1 MLLKRPRNVNSS
13 RAAAILYGDWGTSKA
28 YVLGIAF
35 ALAGYSSF
43 YLILA
48 MAVFTA
54 IVGINYIWVC
64 KHYPDGGGVYS
75 SVRHRSPTLAVIGA
89 LLLIADYTVTAA
101 LSTLD
106 GFHYLGIAHPELW
119 TVGAIALIG
128 FINFFGPRHSGSMAI
143 GLALPAV
150 LIVLVL
156 AAFAVPHIGE
166 ARPVPMAGGLKNY
179 WLAFVGIILALSGV
193 EAVANMTGVMEADR
207 GSPPDYPSVHLT
219 ARRAILPV
227 MIEVTVFTALL
238 GMVMHAIPNMTG
250 HTEDMLRYMGEYFVG
265 GWFAR
270 IVSVVFGLLL
280 ISAAN
285 TAIIDLIAI
294 LYLMSR
300 DREMPRVFG
309 RLNRFGVPDVPLAIA
324 TILPIIVVLVMP
336 DVSKLAALYA
346 IGVVGA
352 ITINLGSCSTNF
364 KLGLARY
371 ERILMSAT
379 FVVTA
384 GVWATIAYEK
394 SHALIYAVA
403 ILIVGLTTRAIAQVL
418 HRRHDER
425 ERAAAHAAVP
435 SELPPLP
442 SYQGPLPVNSILVA
456 VRGATDTLRFA
467 AEEARLRNAGL
478 YTLFVREINVA
489 IPGGESL
496 AEDGEARKVFETARK
511 VAGDV
516 PMIPI
521 YAVSDAPA
529 DVILD
534 QAATLGVDYVVLGST
549 ARARMVRLL
558 KGDVVAQIAERLP
571 EEIKLLIYG

>member
-1 MLLKRPRNVNSS
+1 
-13 RAAAILYGDWGTSKA
+13 
-28 YVLGIAF
+28 
-35 ALAGYSSF
+35 
-43 YLILA
+43 
-48 MAVFTA
+48 
-54 IVGINYIWVC
+54 
-64 KHYPDGGGVYS
+64 
-75 SVRHRSPTLAVIGA
+75 
-89 LLLIADYTVTAA
+89 
-101 LSTLD
+101 
-106 GFHYLGIAHPELW
+106 
-119 TVGAIALIG
+119 
-128 FINFFGPRHSGSMAI
+128 
-143 GLALPAV
+143 
-150 LIVLVL
+150 
-156 AAFAVPHIGE
+156 
-166 ARPVPMAGGLKNY
+166 MAGGLKDY

>member
-1 MLLKRPRNVNSS
+1 MLLKRPRNVDSS

-48 MAVFTA
+48 MSAFTA
-54 IVGINYIWVC
+54 IVGVNYIWVC

-75 SVRHRSPTLAVIGA
+75 SVRHRNRTLAVIGA

-106 GFHYLGIAHPELW
+106 AFHYLGLQNPEWW

-128 FINFFGPRHSGSMAI
+128 FVNYFGPRHSGSMAVAI
-143 GLALPAV
+143 ALPAV
-150 LIVLVL
+150 LVVLVL
-156 AAFAVPHIGE
+156 SAAAFPHLGQ
-166 ARPVPMAGGLKNY
+166 AHTVPMQGGLHEY

-193 EAVANMTGVMEADR
+193 EAIANMTGVMETDR
-207 GSPPDYPSVHLT
+207 GSPADHPNVHLT

-227 MIEVTVFTALL
+227 MFEVTVFTALL
-238 GMVMHAIPNMTG
+238 GLAMHAIPNLSG

-265 GWFAR
+265 PWFAR

-280 ISAAN
+280 FSAAN
-285 TAIIDLIAI
+285 TALLDLIAI
-294 LYLMSR
+294 MYLMSR
-300 DREMPRVFG
+300 DHEMPRPFS
-309 RLNRFGVPDVPLAIA
+309 RLNRYGVPHIPLTVA
-324 TILPIIVVLVMP
+324 TLLPIVVVLISP
-336 DVSKLAALYA
+336 DVTSLAALYA

-352 ITINLGSCSTNF
+352 ITINLGACSTNF
-364 KLGLARY
+364 KLDLARH
-371 ERILMSAT
+371 ERVIMMAT

-384 GVWATIAYEK
+384 CVEMTIAYEK
-394 SHALIYAVA
+394 RHALIFAFSV
-403 ILIVGLTTRAIAQVL
+403 LTVGLATRSVARVL
-418 HRRHDER
+418 HTRR
-425 ERAAAHAAVP
+425 ERAERIAP
-435 SELPPLP
+435 PPELVPLP
-442 SYQGPLPVNSILVA
+442 AFQGTLPVNSILVA

-467 AEEARLRNAGL
+467 AEEARLRNAAL
-478 YTLFVREINVA
+478 YTLFVREINVP
-489 IPGGESL
+489 IPAGESL
-496 AEDGEARKVFETARK
+496 AEDAEARGVFQAAKE
-511 VAGDV
+511 VAGEV

-521 YAVSDAPA
+521 YAVSDAPE

-534 QAATLGVDYVVLGST
+534 QAATLGVDYIILGTS

-558 KGDVVAQIAERLP
+558 KGDVITRIAERLP